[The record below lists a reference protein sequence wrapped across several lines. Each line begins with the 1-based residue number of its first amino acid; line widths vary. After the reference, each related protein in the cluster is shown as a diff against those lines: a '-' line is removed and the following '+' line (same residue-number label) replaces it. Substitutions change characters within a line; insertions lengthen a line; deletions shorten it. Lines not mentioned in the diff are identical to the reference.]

1 MSGLKVPDAP
11 TLIRSPKVEADSP
24 APTNTTTA
32 DGRDFVPRTVKT
44 FAVVVAAGV
53 FVLASIG
60 RFGWIAP
67 FIGGAVLGTALLV
80 AWEYVIRR
88 VITAEQVLLARGV
101 ISPENGDGTAPKK
114 KFGGKRA
121 LLAFALI
128 KYPAVG
134 LLLWWVARH
143 MTQQEIAAFISGF
156 VLLQIVIGL
165 RGLGAYLFPTKSG
178 K

>member
-11 TLIRSPKVEADSP
+11 TLIRSSVVEADSP

-32 DGRDFVPRTVKT
+32 DGSDFVPRTMKT
-44 FAVVVAAGV
+44 FAVVVAGAV
-53 FVLASIG
+53 FLLAAIG
-60 RFGWIAP
+60 RFVWIAP
-67 FIGGAVLGTALLV
+67 FVGGALLGTALLV

-88 VITAEQVLLARGV
+88 AFTAEQVLLARGV
-101 ISPENGDGTAPKK
+101 VSSADGDKTPPKK

-143 MTQQEIAAFISGF
+143 MAQQEIAAFMSGF

-165 RGLGAYLFPTKSG
+165 RGLGAYLFPNKSG